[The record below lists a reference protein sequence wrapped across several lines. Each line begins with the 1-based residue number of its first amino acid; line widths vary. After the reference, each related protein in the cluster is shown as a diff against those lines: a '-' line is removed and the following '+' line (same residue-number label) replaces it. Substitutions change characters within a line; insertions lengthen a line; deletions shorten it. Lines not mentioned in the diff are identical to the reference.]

1 MNYIT
6 MDSPIGILTLTSEGD
21 KLIGLRFGKI
31 AEGDNSSTEVLERA
45 KAQLEAYFSK
55 KLTVFDL
62 PIDPRG
68 TEFRKRV
75 WNALL
80 EIPYGQKRT
89 YGEIAAAI
97 GSPKGVRAVGNA
109 NHHNPISII
118 IPCHRVVGYNGALTG
133 YAGGLDIKKF
143 LLELEQRDS

>member
-62 PIDPRG
+62 PIEPRG
-68 TEFRKRV
+68 TEFRKKV

-80 EIPYGQKRT
+80 EIPYGQKR
-89 YGEIAAAI
+89 
-97 GSPKGVRAVGNA
+97 KR
-109 NHHNPISII
+109 
-118 IPCHRVVGYNGALTG
+118 
-133 YAGGLDIKKF
+133 F
-143 LLELEQRDS
+143 